1 MASSLAMRPM
11 VRWDGFAVR
20 VDLDLVELAANRELA
35 RRDSVVRRVQVSG
48 EGDELEIEVGAAWK
62 GFPAQISARVR
73 ELRFHRRFFGCR
85 VAGLRG
91 PMGLPLPAALLG
103 ALVRRFGQGML
114 SFDADDRILLVDLR
128 RYLPEGVEVRVRDV
142 RCDGRWLCLELAGGS
157 VAAVLAGVSGEP
169 A

>member
-1 MASSLAMRPM
+1 MSSGLAMRPM
-11 VRWDGFAVR
+11 VRWDGFTVR

-62 GFPAQISARVR
+62 GFPARMSARVR

-85 VAGLRG
+85 VASLHG
-91 PMGLPLPAALLG
+91 PMGVPLPAALLG
-103 ALVRRFGQGML
+103 ALVRRFGQGLL
-114 SFDADDRILLVDLR
+114 SFDPDDRILLVNLR
-128 RYLPEGVEVRVRDV
+128 RYLPEGLEVRVRDV
-142 RCDGRWLCLELAGGS
+142 RCEDRWLCVELAGGS